1 MECIPR
7 HVTQI
12 ELQSLSHTDN
22 QRDKG
27 EEVMS
32 HVIRVLVSN
41 RECICSLICD
51 AHLCHRKER
60 GSTDEGG
67 GSVVQI
73 SASVHSEACLIF
85 NPRVIRSKFE
95 GVETRK
101 PRYACFWDDV

>member
-1 MECIPR
+1 
-7 HVTQI
+7 
-12 ELQSLSHTDN
+12 
-22 QRDKG
+22 
-27 EEVMS
+27 MS
-32 HVIRVLVSN
+32 HAIRVLVSN
-41 RECICSLICD
+41 RECVYGLICD
-51 AHLCHRKER
+51 AHLCPRKER

-101 PRYACFWDDV
+101 PRYVCFWDDVKLGVTKCDTAASSERTSDQEN